1 MVSDPNGVENT
12 PYYTLNSTYDY
23 VFTKLGTYTVNVF
36 VQASDNS
43 TVSRTYTYTATD
55 NLPDP
60 TVRPTT
66 PTPTQAPTTVKPTQ
80 APTQIVPTT
89 VKPTTPK
96 PTDPVVTVTPTTN
109 PAGYQKG
116 DANRDKYV
124 DIKDATYVQMYVAEY
139 AEARNIDVN
148 LADMDGNG
156 KITVVDATLIQY
168 YIAS

>member
-1 MVSDPNGVENT
+1 M
-12 PYYTLNSTYDY
+12 
-23 VFTKLGTYTVNVF
+23 FTKLGTYTVNVF

-43 TVSRTYTYTATD
+43 TVSKTYTYTVTD
-55 NLPDP
+55 DMPDP

-80 APTQIVPTT
+80 APTQAPTT

-96 PTDPVVTVTPTTN
+96 PTEPDVTVSPTTN

-116 DANRDKYV
+116 DANKDHYV
-124 DIKDATYVQMYVAEY
+124 DIKDATYIQMHVAEY
-139 AEARNIDVN
+139 LEAKNIDVSI
-148 LADMDGNG
+148 ADMDGNG
-156 KITVVDATLIQY
+156 KITVVDATLIQF